1 MVVESS
7 FLKFSLFKNFRS
19 INYYEKI
26 IDFTKCKGQIK
37 EEAKKYCPTF
47 FNAHCLNLLM
57 PARIQRYQL
66 QLDRPMLM
74 TFVNSLLR
82 NESRGKYCLIRN

>member
-7 FLKFSLFKNFRS
+7 FLKFSLFENFRS
-19 INYYEKI
+19 INYYEKNHR
-26 IDFTKCKGQIK
+26 FYEMHRQIK
-37 EEAKKYCPTF
+37 EKVKNICPTF
-47 FNAHCLNLLM
+47 FNAHCLDLSM